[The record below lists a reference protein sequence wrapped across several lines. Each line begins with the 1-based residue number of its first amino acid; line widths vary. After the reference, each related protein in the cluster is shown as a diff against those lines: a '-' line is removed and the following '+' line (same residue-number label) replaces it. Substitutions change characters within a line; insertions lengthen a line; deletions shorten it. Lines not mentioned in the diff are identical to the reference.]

1 MQTNRMKLPPF
12 LRDRRLFT
20 MAALGFFAGLP
31 LPLSGFTLT
40 QWLAEGGI
48 SLAAIGLTA
57 NIGLAYTLKFL
68 WSPLLDQRPPLSFL
82 GRRRGWLATIQPAL
96 ALAIAAMALS
106 NPHQNPL
113 PTFLLA
119 ALVAFLSASQDIT
132 IDAWR
137 IETFPPDSQGPA
149 LGAYVLGYRAA
160 MLTSGAG
167 VIASVTAIG
176 WHGALLAVAALFIL
190 AVFVT
195 LLASE
200 PPQPEAPP
208 THENLTARIAAAI
221 TDPLRDFLSRPGAWL
236 ILSYVA
242 LFYLDEALAGKM
254 LAPLYRS
261 LGFDRATVALATG
274 PISLTCTLLGY
285 AMGGTMV
292 AWLGMARALI
302 ATGFTQ
308 MAFMSLYVVLTLN
321 PGNTNLLYTTV
332 ALEAFVQAMAMA
344 AFIAYL
350 SSLCTLRFTATQ
362 YALLSSIAALASHTI
377 GGLSG
382 FAAQALGW
390 TTFYTVAMF
399 SALPSMILMLII
411 LRRFPLKPAAATA
424 TGSPAH

>member
-1 MQTNRMKLPPF
+1 MTLPPF

-20 MAALGFFAGLP
+20 MAAFGYFAGLP

-68 WSPLLDQRPPLSFL
+68 WSPLLDQRAPLAFL
-82 GRRRGWLATIQPAL
+82 GRRRGWLAAIQPAL
-96 ALAIAAMALS
+96 ALAIAALAFS
-106 NPHQNPL
+106 SPHIHPL
-113 PTFLLA
+113 PTFLIA
-119 ALVAFLSASQDIT
+119 AGIAFLSASQDIV

-167 VIASVTAIG
+167 VIASVGWLG
-176 WHGALLAVAALFIL
+176 WHGALLGVAGLFVIGL
-190 AVFVT
+190 GVT
-195 LLASE
+195 LLAGEPE
-200 PPQPEAPP
+200 PPETPPAPSR
-208 THENLTARIAAAI
+208 LGARVAAAI
-221 TDPLRDFLSRPGAWL
+221 VEPLRDFLARPGAWL
-236 ILSYVA
+236 VLAYVA

-254 LAPLYRS
+254 LAPLYRA

-285 AMGGTMV
+285 AMGGTLV
-292 AWLGMARALI
+292 AWLGMGRALI

-308 MAFMSLYVVLTLN
+308 MGFMSLYVVLTLH
-321 PGNTNLLYTTV
+321 PGNTALLYTTV

-362 YALLSSIAALASHTI
+362 YALLSSIAAMASHTL

-382 FAAQALGW
+382 FGAQALGW
-390 TTFYTVAMF
+390 TAFYSVAMF
-399 SALPSMILMLII
+399 SALPSMVLMLVI
-411 LRRFPLKPAAATA
+411 LRHFPPMPQGLSGRVK
-424 TGSPAH
+424 SR

>member
-1 MQTNRMKLPPF
+1 MQLPPF
-12 LRDRRLFT
+12 LQDRRLFT
-20 MAALGFFAGLP
+20 MAALGYFAGLP
-31 LPLSGFTLT
+31 LPLSGFTFT

-68 WSPLLDQRPPLSFL
+68 WSPLLDQTPPLAFL
-82 GRRRGWLATIQPAL
+82 GRRRGWLALIQPAL

-106 NPHQNPL
+106 NPHAHPL

-119 ALVAFLSASQDIT
+119 ALVAFLSASQDIA

-167 VIASVTAIG
+167 VIASVTHIG
-176 WHGALLAVAALFIL
+176 WHGALLAVAALFLL
-190 AVFVT
+190 AFLVT
-195 LLASE
+195 LLVVKE
-200 PPQPEAPP
+200 PPRPEAPP
-208 THENLTARIAAAI
+208 PPTRLAERIAAAI

-236 ILSYVA
+236 ILAYVA

-254 LAPLYRS
+254 LAPLYRH

-285 AMGGTMV
+285 AMGGTLV
-292 AWLGMARALI
+292 AWLGMGRALI

-308 MAFMSLYVVLTLN
+308 MGFMSLYVVLTLN
-321 PGNTNLLYTTV
+321 PGNIHLLYGVV
-332 ALEAFVQAMAMA
+332 AAEAFVQAMAMA
-344 AFIAYL
+344 AFVAYL
-350 SSLCTLRFTATQ
+350 SSLCTIRFTATQ
-362 YALLSSIAALASHTI
+362 YALLSSIAALASHTV

-390 TTFYTVAMF
+390 TAFYAVAMF
-399 SALPSMILMLII
+399 SALPSMTLMLVI
-411 LRRFPLKPAAATA
+411 LRRFPPEK
-424 TGSPAH
+424 

>member
-1 MQTNRMKLPPF
+1 MTLPPF
-12 LRDRRLFT
+12 LQDRRLFT
-20 MAALGFFAGLP
+20 MAAFGFFAGLP

-68 WSPLLDQRPPLSFL
+68 WSPLLDQRAPFARL
-82 GRRRGWLATIQPAL
+82 GRRRGWLAAIQPLL

-106 NPHQNPL
+106 NPHAHPL
-113 PTFLLA
+113 PTFLIA
-119 ALVAFLSASQDIT
+119 ALIAFLSASQDIA

-167 VIASVTAIG
+167 VIASVGTLG
-176 WHGALLAVAALFIL
+176 WHGALLCVAALFL
-190 AVFVT
+190 LGLVVT
-195 LLASE
+195 LLAGE

-208 THENLTARIAAAI
+208 APAALGDRIAAAI
-221 TDPLRDFLSRPGAWL
+221 TEPLRDFLARPGAWL

-242 LFYLDEALAGKM
+242 LFYLDEVLAGKM

-274 PISLTCTLLGY
+274 PISLACTMLGY
-285 AMGGTMV
+285 AAGGTLV
-292 AWLGMARALI
+292 AWLGMGRALI

-308 MAFMSLYVVLTLN
+308 MAFMSLYVILTLN
-321 PGNTNLLYTTV
+321 PGNTTLLYGTV
-332 ALEAFVQAMAMA
+332 AAEAFVQAMAQA
-344 AFIAYL
+344 GFIAYL
-350 SSLCTLRFTATQ
+350 SHLCSLRFTATQ
-362 YALLSSIAALASHTI
+362 YALLSSVAALASHTL

-382 FAAQALGW
+382 FMAQALGW
-390 TTFYTVAMF
+390 TAHYTVAMF
-399 SALPSMILMLII
+399 AAVPSMILMLVI
-411 LRRFPLKPAAATA
+411 LRRFPPEK
-424 TGSPAH
+424 